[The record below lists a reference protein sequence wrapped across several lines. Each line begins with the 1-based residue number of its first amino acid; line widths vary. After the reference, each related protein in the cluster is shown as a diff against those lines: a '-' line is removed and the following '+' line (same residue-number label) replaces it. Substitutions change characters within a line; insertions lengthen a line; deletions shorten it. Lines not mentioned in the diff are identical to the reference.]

1 MQQVEIG
8 DIVLVNQADGTQ
20 LPVIVVKVIS
30 QTSVI
35 VYSFSIGGSGGSAT
49 PIDRGDQPGQWQPK
63 PKH

>member
-20 LPVIVVKVIS
+20 LPAIVVKVIS

-35 VYSFSIGGSGGSAT
+35 VYSFSIGGSGGSST
-49 PIDRGDQPGQWQPK
+49 PIDRGDQPEQWQPK